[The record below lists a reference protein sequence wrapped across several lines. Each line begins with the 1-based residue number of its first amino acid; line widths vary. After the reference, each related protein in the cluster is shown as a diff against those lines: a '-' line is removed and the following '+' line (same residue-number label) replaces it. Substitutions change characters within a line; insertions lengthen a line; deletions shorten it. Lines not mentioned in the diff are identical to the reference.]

1 MQRTFSALGK
11 LRCWLDCVFFLWVEF
26 GGGGGGVTVTRS
38 LLFTLAI
45 LRFHLFDIV
54 TCSHSFHTLLVL
66 LFYKCSL
73 VPICNFVSYSY
84 LNWKPAQHWCSD
96 CCPVTVPA
104 KSHRYV
110 FLQVEFKNKTPFLA
124 TLRDF
129 CLSGLRRVF
138 AGPCK
143 FQVVVDASPRCHSGP
158 STEIYSVILAVK
170 WCKSS
175 KTKACIKL
183 LQTTAQALEICSFL
197 FDSRAKLRHIALT
210 TPTAMPCAP
219 RSHLVFGDRDR

>member
-1 MQRTFSALGK
+1 MKRARIWNHWRCTKNVFRIREVALLVG
-11 LRCWLDCVFFLWVEF
+11 LCFPSLGWIWR
-26 GGGGGGVTVTRS
+26 GGGVSQSHVLVWHS

-54 TCSHSFHTLLVL
+54 TCSHSFHMLLVL

-73 VPICNFVSYSY
+73 VPICNFVSYSH

-96 CCPVTVPA
+96 CCPVTVPS
-104 KSHRYV
+104 KSHRYD
-110 FLQVEFKNKTPFLA
+110 FLQVEFKKKTPFLA

-138 AGPCK
+138 AGLCK

-158 STEIYSVILAVK
+158 STEFYSVILAVK

-175 KTKACIKL
+175 KTKAYKASTNDRPSTRNL
-183 LQTTAQALEICSFL
+183 LFSF
-197 FDSRAKLRHIALT
+197 R
-210 TPTAMPCAP
+210 
-219 RSHLVFGDRDR
+219 